1 MITSEDVE
9 MIIGGQEYRQAL
21 RTFRHALEDAH
32 ELLSLEDIDEAIS
45 MADEMFAEMHTPCAA
60 CAAAAKLEAEATPTQ
75 NNVID
80 TEAWK
85 KEN

>member
-1 MITSEDVE
+1 VITSEDVE
-9 MIIGGQEYRQAL
+9 MIIGGQEYRQAV

-32 ELLSLEDIDEAIS
+32 ELLSLEDINEAIS
-45 MADEMFAEMHTPCAA
+45 MANEMFAEMHTPCAA
-60 CAAAAKLEAEATPTQ
+60 CAAAAKLEAEAAPTQ

-80 TEAWK
+80 IEAWK

>member
-1 MITSEDVE
+1 MITIEDVE
-9 MIIGGQEYRQAL
+9 MVVGGQEYRQAV

-32 ELLSLEDIDEAIS
+32 ELLSLEDINEAIS

-80 TEAWK
+80 IEAWK

>member
-1 MITSEDVE
+1 MITIEDVE
-9 MIIGGQEYRQAL
+9 MVVGGQEYRQAV

-32 ELLSLEDIDEAIS
+32 ELLSLEDINEAIS

-60 CAAAAKLEAEATPTQ
+60 CAAAAKLEAEAAPTQ

-80 TEAWK
+80 IEAWK

>member
-1 MITSEDVE
+1 MITIEDVE
-9 MIIGGQEYRQAL
+9 MVVGGQEYRQAV

-32 ELLSLEDIDEAIS
+32 ELLSLEDINEAIS
-45 MADEMFAEMHTPCAA
+45 MANEMFAEMHTPCAA
-60 CAAAAKLEAEATPTQ
+60 CAAAAKLEAEAAPTQ

-80 TEAWK
+80 IEAWK

>member
-1 MITSEDVE
+1 
-9 MIIGGQEYRQAL
+9 MIIGGQEYRQAV

-32 ELLSLEDIDEAIS
+32 ELLSLEDINEAIS
-45 MADEMFAEMHTPCAA
+45 MANEMFAEMHTPCAA